1 MEGIKGFKVF
11 NSDWTCRG
19 FKYEVGKTFE
29 EDFTPV
35 CCVRGFHF
43 CKELKDCFSYY
54 YFDPDNKVAKVVALG
69 EIDEESDNTKCCTN
83 KIYIAEE
90 ITWEEVI
97 RMVNIGKE
105 NSGLC
110 NTGNRNTG
118 NMNTGSWNAGDHNT
132 GDHNMGDRNTG
143 SGNTGNW
150 NTGNCNAGN
159 CNAGNMNTGNCNTG
173 NMNTGSWNAG
183 DWNLSA
189 FNSGS
194 FNTEELKISLFNRPS
209 DWTYRD
215 WLDSDAR
222 YLLNN
227 IQNNIVGWV
236 PESEMTEAEK
246 EANPT
251 YETTGGYLKVL
262 NESEC
267 AQMWW
272 DGLSESERDIIMA
285 IPNFDAAIFKQLTGI
300 KAEGLL

>member
-1 MEGIKGFKVF
+1 
-11 NSDWTCRG
+11 
-19 FKYEVGKTFE
+19 
-29 EDFTPV
+29 
-35 CCVRGFHF
+35 
-43 CKELKDCFSYY
+43 
-54 YFDPDNKVAKVVALG
+54 
-69 EIDEESDNTKCCTN
+69 
-83 KIYIAEE
+83 
-90 ITWEEVI
+90 
-97 RMVNIGKE
+97 
-105 NSGLC
+105 
-110 NTGNRNTG
+110 
-118 NMNTGSWNAGDHNT
+118 
-132 GDHNMGDRNTG
+132 
-143 SGNTGNW
+143 
-150 NTGNCNAGN
+150 
-159 CNAGNMNTGNCNTG
+159 MNTGNCNTG
-173 NMNTGSWNAG
+173 NMNTGSWNAGSWNAG

-227 IQNNIVGWV
+227 IQKNIVGWV
-236 PESEMTEAEK
+236 PKYEMTEAEK
-246 EANPT
+246 KANPT

-285 IPNFDAAIFKQLTGI
+285 IPNFDSAIFKQLTGI